1 MPTSPAVI
9 PEAVIPEDMI
19 RAIRSQQY
27 NPGNVVWATGREED
41 KVATVRQ
48 SITAL
53 YEESQKSAAEGAA
66 MMAVINSS
74 AALDA
79 PADGGLAQV
88 RPFAAPEPASIVA
101 RFEELRRL
109 AEAEAAHADDQ
120 QPDHDQPD
128 HNRPEDDPYDER
140 PFVEGPFDE
149 GSVDTD
155 ENIPMAGVATMDSIQ
170 TAMDSAASESR
181 PQHVVS
187 TPVETAE
194 PDDLTLPQEPP
205 APASGGG
212 GDLEIGDIQEL
223 VRQAWEDEAGIRPAS
238 SATSAPSS
246 QPSSTP
252 PSSAAT
258 QPQQPATKDQPAI
271 EEQTAANDQPATN
284 DQAAPAPTDI
294 EMAMEEIAAAVV
306 QSGDNAARIDVEAL
320 KAEIIAAMR
329 NEMKALVEA
338 DLTSAVRS
346 AVAAAVGEAVTTA
359 LAKMNASA
367 ATPVAHSGAEV
378 AGTDSKAKPTAKKA
392 ATKKSAGK
400 SAGKTAAAKKSA
412 SRTTKK
418 AGGKAAVVKKLRAD
432 PTPDPDEV

>member
-1 MPTSPAVI
+1 MPTSP
-9 PEAVIPEDMI
+9 AVIPEDMI

-120 QPDHDQPD
+120 QPDHDRPD
-128 HNRPEDDPYDER
+128 HDRPEDDPYDER
-140 PFVEGPFDE
+140 PIDEGP
-149 GSVDTD
+149 VDTD

-170 TAMDSAASESR
+170 TGMDSVASESG

-246 QPSSTP
+246 EPSSTP
-252 PSSAAT
+252 PSSATT
-258 QPQQPATKDQPAI
+258 QPQQPATNDQTAIEDQP
-271 EEQTAANDQPATN
+271 AANDQPATN

-359 LAKMNASA
+359 LAKMNATA
-367 ATPVAHSGAEV
+367 ATPVADSGAQV

-392 ATKKSAGK
+392 AAKKSAAKSATKK

>member
-109 AEAEAAHADDQ
+109 AEAEAAHAADQ
-120 QPDHDQPD
+120 QPDHD
-128 HNRPEDDPYDER
+128 RPEDDPYDER
-140 PFVEGPFDE
+140 PFDEGP
-149 GSVDTD
+149 VDTD
-155 ENIPMAGVATMDSIQ
+155 ENIPMAGVAFMDSIQ
-170 TAMDSAASESR
+170 TAMDSAASESG

-223 VRQAWEDEAGIRPAS
+223 VRQAWEDEAEIRPAS
-238 SATSAPSS
+238 SATSGPSS

-252 PSSAAT
+252 PSLAAT
-258 QPQQPATKDQPAI
+258 QSQQPT
-271 EEQTAANDQPATN
+271 TN

-306 QSGDNAARIDVEAL
+306 QSGDNASRIDVEAL

-329 NEMKALVEA
+329 NEIKVLVEA

-359 LAKMNASA
+359 LAKMNATA
-367 ATPVAHSGAEV
+367 ATPVADSGAQV

-392 ATKKSAGK
+392 ATKK